1 MTRRIALL
9 TLALACAACT
19 FNVGGMD
26 RTAPLEEKELMGS
39 RGPKILLLSIEGTI
53 TEESDRNFLTGERDP
68 GMVARVREALDL
80 AEGDDDV
87 AAVLLR
93 IRSPGGTVTAS
104 DTLHHEISRWKKRT
118 GRPVHAYLDG
128 MATSGGY
135 YVAMASDEITA
146 HPTTVTGSIGV
157 IMLNMDMTGLM
168 AKIGVEDRTFTS
180 GPHKDS
186 GSWFR
191 PMRDEEREQI
201 QGIVDDM
208 HARFRK
214 VVAEGRPALAG
225 TEGALDRVT
234 DGRIFSATQ
243 AKSEQLIDSV
253 GFLDDAVERLRRQLG
268 AEEVRLISYR
278 RDGAYHANYYAAR
291 PTQIDV
297 SLVSLPERRLP
308 SGFYYLWRPA
318 LGMR

>member
-1 MTRRIALL
+1 MTRCIALL
-9 TLALACAACT
+9 SLALVCAGCT
-19 FNVGGMD
+19 FNIGGFD
-26 RTAPLEEKELMGS
+26 KSAPLEEQVLLGS
-39 RGPKILLLSIEGTI
+39 RGPRIALISIEGTI
-53 TEESDRNFLTGERDP
+53 SEESGQNLFTGERNP

-104 DTLHHEISRWKKRT
+104 ETLHHEISRWKKRT

-168 AKIGVEDRTFTS
+168 EKIGVEDRTFTS

-214 VVAEGRPALAG
+214 IVAEGRPALAS

-234 DGRIFSATQ
+234 F
-243 AKSEQLIDSV
+243 
-253 GFLDDAVERLRRQLG
+253 RLTDFD
-268 AEEVRLISYR
+268 ESK
-278 RDGAYHANYYAAR
+278 
-291 PTQIDV
+291 
-297 SLVSLPERRLP
+297 
-308 SGFYYLWRPA
+308 
-318 LGMR
+318 